1 MNFQKLITSS
11 SDPKA
16 LSLTVKGILTA
27 LLPIVIALSGIDEA
41 TANGILDTIVN
52 IVFYGSSLL
61 SALVTL
67 YGLLRKV
74 KLGRWSAE

>member
-1 MNFQKLITSS
+1 MNKLFTSS
-11 SDPKA
+11 ADPKA

-27 LLPIVIALSGIDEA
+27 ILPIVIVLLGIDEA

-52 IVFYGSSLL
+52 IVFYGSTLL

-74 KLGRWSAE
+74 RLGKWSAE